1 MDNIF
6 AVINAAFLTEKD
18 ELLKIAAKFIKQNC
32 GKFVETQDWI
42 EMKKAHPKCISKVLE
57 FIMFNNE

>member
-18 ELLKIAAKFIKQNC
+18 ELLKIAANFIKQNG

-42 EMKKAHPKCISKVLE
+42 ELEKAHPKCISKVLK
-57 FIMFNNE
+57 FIMLNNE